1 MSSPIARLG
10 AFDLLEPIGEGGM
23 GAVYRAVHVREGVEV
38 AVKVVSSAY
47 LREPRAVAAFRREV
61 RAVATLTH
69 GNIISVLD
77 HDVIPPDLV
86 TDDARL
92 SPGSPYLVMELGE
105 ATLRERTPTPHWTSV
120 RTVLLQ
126 LLDALGH
133 AHAHGI
139 VHRDLKPPNI
149 LWVRSGEARV
159 PRVKLSDFGLAHA
172 LATDADYG
180 RAAGTPAYMAPEQ
193 FRAAARDYGPWT
205 DLYAVG
211 VIAYWLVAGRR
222 PFEERDELALAQR
235 HLHDPPPPL
244 VPRFAVPSGLESW
257 ILRLL
262 EKNPLARFR
271 FAADAA
277 YGLERMSGTSTPPPE
292 SATSSYVTTR
302 AELLG
307 EKSAPFLAEGAVM
320 DVLRDDPDGSR
331 TGPTVDGRLAS
342 REGHVNE
349 EAQSTSGVA
358 LGKSE
363 SRDLL
368 SFEFDPHGHPPPPL
382 PLTWR
387 RSAEVFP
394 RHLLGAG
401 LGLFGLRA
409 IPLVGR
415 AQERDR
421 MWRALASVG
430 ERRRPEAVLL
440 TGSAGIGKTALAE
453 WFERRAHEV
462 GAAHAVSAVHER
474 GARGRR
480 TLVEMVR
487 AHLGVRG
494 LDWAGTSQRVRQY
507 MTAHGVLDDQE
518 RRSLTDLVAP
528 SGAADSRGLRLVPVV
543 TEHAVIARVL
553 ERACRDRPLLVR
565 LEDAQWS
572 VETITF
578 VERMLDESRLPL
590 IFVLTVQDEALADE
604 PHAAARITA
613 LARRLDVTNLPLGP
627 LHPIDHATLV
637 RSLLHLGPQ
646 LAENVAA
653 RTAGNPLFAREVVRD
668 WVERGML
675 RLTDDGFELA
685 EGITAEV
692 PDDLHAV
699 FRDHVRRVVTPN
711 SDELAALE
719 LAAVAGVRV
728 DPTEWRVACDL
739 AHLSIAR
746 GFLDRMILHRVLT
759 QADTRGLDLALRFVH
774 GLLRESLERSAR
786 EENRVELW
794 HRAIAEMLEPRF
806 ETGEVE
812 VAERLAQHQRA
823 AGRLRQSLEPLRAA
837 ASLYTARAEYERA
850 LEVLDDHAAAV
861 CALEGAEQ
869 KIEEVENRLGE
880 AEVRAATGE
889 FERASELLARA
900 LVDSRELGREDLV
913 ARSMSLA
920 GYVASL
926 RSDHPKAEALLTEA
940 LQRFDRLDRGAD
952 AARCL
957 RGLAEIAASEG
968 RLDVAFHA
976 HLAALEHCRARAD
989 ELGVAASLI
998 GMGICDPHEP
1008 DGNPVPV
1015 LEALE
1020 TCERA
1025 GLFFGV
1031 VASLNSLGEIAR
1043 RSGSYSE
1050 AESRF
1055 KRALELATNLGA
1067 GHQRSIAAT
1076 SLALVL
1082 FEANRV
1088 RDAREQLTR
1097 AIGSIEDLGH
1107 GQLALLAHAIAIAVH
1122 ATLGSARSLRHHVWA
1137 ARTWVERGTRGDAE
1151 TVALLER
1158 TRATPGLDALDAR
1171 DIARLAI
1178 EATLGPGSPTQRAR
1192 SFFLRG

>member
-23 GAVYRAVHVREGVEV
+23 GAVYRAVHAREGVDV
-38 AVKVVSSAY
+38 AVKVVSSTY

-61 RAVATLTH
+61 RAIASLTH

-77 HDVIPPDLV
+77 HDVIPQDLV
-86 TDDARL
+86 TEDPRL
-92 SPGSPYLVMELGE
+92 VPGSPYLVMELGE
-105 ATLRERTPTPHWTSV
+105 ATLRERLPVPHWTAV
-120 RTVLLQ
+120 RAVLLA

-149 LWVRSGEARV
+149 LWVRSGESRI
-159 PRVKLSDFGLAHA
+159 PRVKLTDFGLVHA
-172 LATDADYG
+172 LATDVDYG

-193 FRAAARDYGPWT
+193 FRAASRDYGPWT

-211 VIAYWLVAGRR
+211 IIAYWLVTGRR
-222 PFEERDELALAQR
+222 PFEEKDELVLAQR

-277 YGLERMSGTSTPPPE
+277 YGLERMTGTSIPPPDLLG
-292 SATSSYVTTR
+292 SSWVTTR

-307 EKSAPFLAEGAVM
+307 EKSAPFLAESVGM
-320 DVLRDDPDGSR
+320 DEPRFADDDSR
-331 TGPTVDGRLAS
+331 TGPTVDGRLPARADEDAVS
-342 REGHVNE
+342 
-349 EAQSTSGVA
+349 SSGVA
-358 LGKSE
+358 VGKTETRETLPS
-363 SRDLL
+363 
-368 SFEFDPHGHPPPPL
+368 EFDPHGHPPPPL

-415 AQERDR
+415 MQERDR

-430 ERRRPEAVLL
+430 ERRRPEAVLI
-440 TGSAGIGKTALAE
+440 TGPSGIGKTALAE

-462 GAAHAVSAVHER
+462 GAAHTVSAVHER

-507 MTAHGVLDDQE
+507 MTAHGVLDDHE

-528 SGAADSRGLRLVPVV
+528 SGAADMRGQRLVPVV
-543 TEHAVIARVL
+543 TEHAMIARVL

-572 VETITF
+572 VETLAF
-578 VERMLDESRLPL
+578 LERMLDESRLPL
-590 IFVLTVQDEALADE
+590 VFVLTVQDDALVDE
-604 PHAAARITA
+604 PHASSRLAS
-613 LARRLDVTNLPLGP
+613 LARRLDVTHLPLGP
-627 LHPIDHATLV
+627 LLPEDHATLV
-637 RSLLHLGPQ
+637 RSLLHLGRA
-646 LAENVAA
+646 LAEDVTA

-668 WVERGML
+668 WVERGL
-675 RLTDDGFELA
+675 LTLTDDGFVLA
-685 EGITAEV
+685 DGVSAEV

-699 FRDHVRRVVTPN
+699 FRDHVRRVVTPD
-711 SDELAALE
+711 SDELHALE

-728 DPTEWRVACDL
+728 DPSEWRVAADL
-739 AHLSIAR
+739 AGISVGR
-746 GFLDRMILHRVLT
+746 GFLDRMILHRILT
-759 QADTRGLDLALRFVH
+759 QADGRGLDHALRFVH

-786 EENRVELW
+786 EGHRIEHW
-794 HRAIAEMLEPRF
+794 HAAIAETLEPRF
-806 ETGEVE
+806 ETGELD
-812 VAERLAQHQRA
+812 VAERLAHHQRA
-823 AGRLRQSLEPLRAA
+823 AGRVEPALAPLRAA
-837 ASLYTARAEYERA
+837 ATLYTARAEYDRA
-850 LEVLDDHAAAV
+850 IDVLDDHIAAT
-861 CALEGAEQ
+861 CALEGTTRIAEE
-869 KIEEVENRLGE
+869 IENRLSE

-889 FERASELLARA
+889 FERAASLLARA
-900 LVDSRELGREDLV
+900 LEDARPLGRDELV
-913 ARSMSLA
+913 ARAMSLM
-920 GYVASL
+920 GHVAAL
-926 RSDHPKAEALLTEA
+926 RGDHATAEASSTEA
-940 LQRFDRLDRGAD
+940 LQRFDRMDLGAE

-957 RGLAEIAASEG
+957 RALAEIAANEG
-968 RLDVAFHA
+968 RRDVAFQA
-976 HLAALEHCRARAD
+976 YLAALEHCRARGD

-998 GMGICDPHEP
+998 GMGMCDPHEP
-1008 DGNPVPV
+1008 TGNPVPV

-1020 TCERA
+1020 TCERE
-1025 GLFFGV
+1025 GLYLGV
-1031 VASLNSLGEIAR
+1031 VAALDALGEIAR
-1043 RSGSYSE
+1043 RGEAHAE
-1050 AESRF
+1050 AEARF
-1055 KRALELATNLGA
+1055 RRALELATNLGA
-1067 GHQRSIAAT
+1067 GHLRSIAST

-1082 FEANRV
+1082 FESGRE
-1088 RDAREQLTR
+1088 REAREHLGR
-1097 AIGSIEDLGH
+1097 AIPAIEELAH
-1107 GQLALLAHAIAIAVH
+1107 GPLALLAHAIAIAVS
-1122 ATLGSARSLRHHVWA
+1122 AKLGSARTLRHHVWA
-1137 ARTWVERGTRGDAE
+1137 ARTWVERGVRGDPE
-1151 TVALLER
+1151 TIALLER

-1171 DIARLAI
+1171 DIGRLSM
-1178 EATLGPGSPTQRAR
+1178 EAALAPGSPTRIAR
-1192 SFFLRG
+1192 SFFVRG